1 MTTALATAANPNPA
15 SFSVLIPLFAVGVA
29 LVLGWA
35 WWVRSINL
43 ALGLASTVAMWT
55 LAYVALL
62 QPGFLAGELL
72 FAGMVLCLVLGG
84 ARAARLRAAAQ
95 PGSPATHAHG
105 LRVGLV
111 SATVNLMVLGMFL
124 RPEQGNTATQA
135 ALYASGLFAGSA
147 ILGWVGDI
155 IGQRMRPAARTTDPS
170 VLMAAVL
177 AANILVMVVLGG
189 LVTSLESGLAVPDWP
204 NSFGHNMLLYP
215 LSAMKGGI
223 FYEHAHRLFG
233 MLVGVTTLCTWM
245 VVIKDQKRMLPRVLA
260 SLMVVLVI
268 TQGWLGGLSVTGNV
282 TTSMNPAD
290 LAPNVKI
297 RIAHAMLGPERVC
310 PRHGLGLCGHAALG
324 HRSSTAGAGR
334 ALCSRAARVGA
345 GLPDCPAL
353 PGGLRA
359 PAAEAAHGRN
369 RRLHPLL
376 GVARPHHH
384 GAHRGHGGHPCGP
397 PLQPRV
403 AAAVAAAHW
412 QGGHA
417 HRGAADGAG
426 HRSAGG
432 GAGAPRHRDSLVGI
446 LADHRS
452 PGHWRAAP
460 WPHCSARRPGAALC
474 SACPAGRHCARSTGL
489 SASCSASTL

>member
-95 PGSPATHAHG
+95 PGTAATHAHG

-177 AANILVMVVLGG
+177 TANILVMVVLGG

-245 VVIKDQKRMLPRVLA
+245 VVFKDQKRMLPRALA

-297 RIAHAMLGPERVC
+297 RVAHAMLGQSVFAIGMVLAFAVTQRWATAVPLQVPGARSARALPVWALACLIVQLFLGACVRLLQKPPTGEAGASIPSWALHGHITMALIVATVAILAGLRCSRVSQL
-310 PRHGLGLCGHAALG
+310 PWLQRTGKAVMHTVGLQMALGIGALVVVLVRRGTEIPWWEYSLTTAHQATGALLLGLTAAL
-324 HRSSTAGAGR
+324 AAQ
-334 ALCSRAARVGA
+334 ALRFVA
-345 GLPDCPAL
+345 PA
-353 PGGLRA
+353 PQGVTA
-359 PAAEAAHGRN
+359 PAAQA
-369 RRLHPLL
+369 
-376 GVARPHHH
+376 
-384 GAHRGHGGHPCGP
+384 
-397 PLQPRV
+397 
-403 AAAVAAAHW
+403 
-412 QGGHA
+412 
-417 HRGAADGAG
+417 
-426 HRSAGG
+426 
-432 GAGAPRHRDSLVGI
+432 
-446 LADHRS
+446 
-452 PGHWRAAP
+452 
-460 WPHCSARRPGAALC
+460 
-474 SACPAGRHCARSTGL
+474 
-489 SASCSASTL
+489 